1 MSAVSCLPLVH
12 HVFLFWSNSDLLWGL
27 DKNETFNCSL
37 TEWPALFSPP
47 VNRYPALFCTTG
59 THDWPQLGSLNEWH
73 KLKTGFYGKSCPSS
87 SLSDT
92 PSNEAEKSL
101 RLRGIHLQCEF
112 VCTGVCVCVLLCVV
126 GIESYPGLICSHHG
140 ALAAGV
146 PIHLWSEHTTSYP
159 GKMLSTRVGLPQG
172 SVDIWAMPGMFL
184 FIKGQHLAI
193 FISAIKHAAVRGKRG
208 SKCEKRLGN
217 DEEREEAVLE
227 FQHLLELYLLP
238 MQQYW
243 PKEWW
248 LLLLRCMVFR
258 SPLIIGQRWP
268 IDDWLIWGFSAAVT
282 SAAFKWMW
290 VKINIWTSI
299 VTLTILNKSNYVLQ
313 TQTMEMLNWTHNTVC
328 FLHLTII
335 FYSSLLWF

>member
-1 MSAVSCLPLVH
+1 MFSYGVTSAFFPSRKQIPCTFLH
-12 HVFLFWSNSDLLWGL
+12 HWHTWLTTIRQFEWMTQIEDRFLWEELSIFFSFRHTVKWSWEVL
-27 DKNETFNCSL
+27 
-37 TEWPALFSPP
+37 
-47 VNRYPALFCTTG
+47 
-59 THDWPQLGSLNEWH
+59 
-73 KLKTGFYGKSCPSS
+73 
-87 SLSDT
+87 
-92 PSNEAEKSL
+92 EAERDPFTVWICLHRS
-101 RLRGIHLQCEF
+101 
-112 VCTGVCVCVLLCVV
+112 VCVCVLLCVV

-299 VTLTILNKSNYVLQ
+299 VTLTILNKSNYVLR
-313 TQTMEMLNWTHNTVC
+313 TQTMEMSNWTHNTVC